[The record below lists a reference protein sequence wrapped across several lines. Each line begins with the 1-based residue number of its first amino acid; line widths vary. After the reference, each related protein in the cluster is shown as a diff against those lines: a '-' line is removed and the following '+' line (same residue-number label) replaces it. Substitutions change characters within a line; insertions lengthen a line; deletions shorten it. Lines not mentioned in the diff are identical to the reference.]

1 MLWSL
6 AHIAVQPKGTLFL
19 KVVFSFPPH
28 LQNQGKISFLQS
40 LTSMARKD
48 NSLTMRASCLMVLSF
63 LASNSDLHEPLAEL
77 GWVCSYNSSHTIC
90 LPRDFD
96 TFFSFII
103 STDNWTL
110 PQCNHFSRG
119 VRHHREHT
127 QLIGTPARSSGI
139 LKVYSNLTSSAGMS
153 FAESSG
159 GSSMGR
165 SRTRTN
171 SANSTDS
178 HGNGH
183 IDMTFDDDTHHYD
196 KSQECPSDHLAGRRL
211 RTQRHRRAAP
221 EDSWR

>member
-1 MLWSL
+1 
-6 AHIAVQPKGTLFL
+6 
-19 KVVFSFPPH
+19 VV
-28 LQNQGKISFLQS
+28 
-40 LTSMARKD
+40 
-48 NSLTMRASCLMVLSF
+48 
-63 LASNSDLHEPLAEL
+63 L
-77 GWVCSYNSSHTIC
+77 GVS
-90 LPRDFD
+90 RV
-96 TFFSFII
+96 
-103 STDNWTL
+103 
-110 PQCNHFSRG
+110 SRG

-165 SRTRTN
+165 SRTRTS

-196 KSQECPSDHLAGRRL
+196 KSQECPSDILL
-211 RTQRHRRAAP
+211 
-221 EDSWR
+221 EDVSGHKDIAELLQKIRGDE